1 MTPYQATRR
10 NHQGRLRVADSFSRR
25 NIAMPYLRTFKT
37 ALLAVCAAVLACG
50 AQAQAPLRIGAIN
63 PYSGPLALYGDELAR
78 GYQLAVDERNAKG
91 GVLGRKVELV
101 RGDAANPQQGIA
113 AVDRLVTRD
122 KVDLF
127 IGTYISAVSN
137 AASDAAQRYGKLY
150 WDTNALAAD
159 LTERGLPNFI
169 RVGPN
174 AMTFADMS
182 VRAIV
187 DLIPPAVGKQ
197 PRDVSVW
204 IEHEDSIYGKS
215 IGDSQKKL
223 LDAKGVK
230 VLGQGAH
237 NFKAADLTD
246 VVLRTKRTNP
256 DIWLI
261 TGYVPDINLLLKTA
275 REQGFKPPV
284 ILLVGTGDTG
294 ETLDALGAEFLEGV
308 LVASYPRPDISEKY
322 GPGAAAFLAEYRKA
336 HNRDPIAPQSLTAYT
351 GMKILLEAID
361 AAGSTDVEKV
371 RAAAAKMDKPLN
383 TYPSGVGVKFDDKF
397 QNTRAA
403 ITVIQW
409 QGGKQVTVFPEQA
422 RAAAVALKN
431 TPRKQ

>member
-1 MTPYQATRR
+1 VSGSHNRFQSQEETKML
-10 NHQGRLRVADSFSRR
+10 HSRL
-25 NIAMPYLRTFKT
+25 FKT
-37 ALLAVCAAVLACG
+37 VLLCAMAATFASVAS
-50 AQAQAPLRIGAIN
+50 AQAPVRIGAIN

-78 GYQLAVDERNAKG
+78 GYQLAVDEKNAKG

-101 RGDAANPQQGIA
+101 RGDAGNPQQGIA
-113 AVDRLVTRD
+113 AVDQLATRD

-137 AASDAAQRYGKLY
+137 AASDAAQRHGKLY

-159 LTERGLPNFI
+159 LTERGLPNFV

-187 DLIPPAVGKQ
+187 ELIPPALGKQ

-223 LDAKGVK
+223 LDSKGVK
-230 VLGQGAH
+230 VLSQGAH
-237 NFKAADLTD
+237 NFRAADLTD
-246 VVLRTKRTNP
+246 VVLRTKRANP
-256 DIWLI
+256 EIWLI

-294 ETLDALGAEFLEGV
+294 ETLDALGAEFLEGIMV
-308 LVASYPRPDISEKY
+308 VSYPRPDISEKY
-322 GPGAAAFLAEYRKA
+322 GPGASAFLAEYRKA

-351 GMKILLEAID
+351 GMKVLLETID

-409 QGGKQVTVFPEQA
+409 QGSKQVTVFPAEA